1 MMPFPSP
8 TAALAPHL
16 PSPGFADPVRD
27 AQRCFRKVLAA
38 ISYPGRLQDMRGLLS
53 IAPGPLHPAAAA
65 LCLALFDL
73 DTPVWLGR
81 SVDTPDVR
89 QFLSFH
95 CGCPVAAQPGE
106 AAFAVLSAEEATALM
121 EAFHVGTPEYP
132 DRAATLL
139 IQTSALAGGPAAEIA
154 GPGIPGSQAIEAAG
168 LTPEFWARRGAINAL
183 FPTGLD
189 MILIDAQRIAGLP
202 RTVRIER

>member
-1 MMPFPSP
+1 MKTFPSP
-8 TAALAPHL
+8 TAVTTPHL

-27 AQRCFRKVLAA
+27 AQKCFRNVLAA
-38 ISYPGRLQDMRGLLS
+38 MSYPGRLQDMRGLLS
-53 IAPGPLHPAAAA
+53 IAPDPLHPATAA
-65 LCLALFDL
+65 LCLTLFDL

-95 CGCPVAAQPGE
+95 CGCPVTAHPGE
-106 AAFAVLSAEEATALM
+106 AAFAVLSLAEATTAM

-139 IQTSALAGGPAAEIA
+139 IQATSLVGGPAVEIA
-154 GPGIPGSQAIEAAG
+154 GPGIPGSQSIEAKDVA
-168 LTPEFWARRGAINAL
+168 PEFWTRRGAINAL

-189 MILIDAQRIAGLP
+189 MILTDAWRIAGLP
-202 RTVRIER
+202 RTVHVKR